1 MLERMITIEE
11 FAEALGISVRTAYS
25 WNSQGVGPR
34 YVKVGKHCRFRAAD
48 IEKWLESRTVDRRHA
63 A

>member
-11 FAEALGISVRTAYS
+11 FAEALGVSVQTVYS

-34 YVKVGKHCRFRAAD
+34 YIKVGKHCRFRPAE
-48 IEKWLESRTVDRRHA
+48 IQKWLESRTVDRRREA
-63 A
+63 